1 MQSTL
6 ACSLSA
12 SSTKIASHRQCN
24 DQSEMV
30 GNEREKCK
38 CRMST
43 LQALIKY
50 EKQPRFCQEERCH
63 CDSKRACQKGPIKTA
78 LHCRLCGSETSKAAA
93 DKMESFQNFL
103 TINNGWMI
111 GEKKNHWLKFCA
123 HKNLF
128 RFY

>member
-1 MQSTL
+1 
-6 ACSLSA
+6 
-12 SSTKIASHRQCN
+12 
-24 DQSEMV
+24 MV

-111 GEKKNHWLKFCA
+111 GEKKKSLAKILCP
-123 HKNLF
+123 
-128 RFY
+128 